1 MKKIVTYEDALAFI
15 HGRTQ
20 FKKIPTLKRM
30 QLLMH
35 QLGDPQKNLQ
45 MIHVAGTNGKGS
57 TVAFLRSLFMAQG
70 LRVGTFTSPFLT
82 RFNERISFNNIPI
95 ADEQLVNL
103 TQEISPIIDHLDQ
116 TLPEGGPTEFEI
128 VTALMFMYFNQIKP
142 DIVIVE
148 VGIGGRFDS
157 TNIITPVVSVI
168 TTIGYDHM
176 RLLGNTLSAIAGQ
189 KGGIIKPNVPVITG
203 KLPAEARDTILQ
215 IATDQAAPVWEYG
228 INYQVIKE
236 PTPKWGEQF
245 NYNGPALT
253 NTSFNI
259 DLLGE
264 YQIDNAATAL
274 TAFLLYC
281 TKSGV
286 KPAMQDIKAGLQH
299 ASWSGR
305 MERVNEQ
312 PLIILDGAHNLP
324 AIQAVT
330 QTISTTF
337 KQQEVYVLI
346 AILADKQVHQMI
358 ATLAATKNVHLVIT
372 TFAGPTKKRP
382 GAAEN
387 QLLEH
392 QQAVN
397 PIQTAATWQEGLVQ
411 ITREMSQDDVLL
423 ITGSLYFISEV
434 RPFFKD

>member
-1 MKKIVTYEDALAFI
+1 MKKIATYDDALNFI

-30 QLLMH
+30 QLLMQ
-35 QLGDPQKNLQ
+35 QLGDPQENLQ

-57 TVAFLRSLFMAQG
+57 TTAFLRSLFMAQG
-70 LRVGTFTSPFLT
+70 QEVGTFTSPFLT
-82 RFNERISFNNIPI
+82 RFNERISLDGVPI
-95 ADEQLVNL
+95 DDDQLVKL
-103 TQEISPIIDHLDQ
+103 VQKIIPVIDHLDR

-148 VGIGGRFDS
+148 VGIGGQFDS
-157 TNIITPVVSVI
+157 TNIITPIASII

-176 RLLGNTLSAIAGQ
+176 RLLGDTLPEIASQ
-189 KGGIIKPNVPVITG
+189 KGGIIKPSIPVITG
-203 KLPAEARDTILQ
+203 KIPDDARNTILQ
-215 IATDQAAPVWEYG
+215 IAADQAAPIYQYG
-228 INYQVIKE
+228 TDYKVTKE
-236 PTPKWGEQF
+236 TAPKWGEQF
-245 NYNGPALT
+245 SYSGLNLLKT
-253 NTSFNI
+253 TFNI
-259 DLLGE
+259 SLLGD

-281 TKSGV
+281 DKKGI
-286 KPAMQDIKAGLQH
+286 KPAIQDIKTGLKR

-324 AIQAVT
+324 AIQAVI
-330 QTISTTF
+330 QTIETTF

-358 ATLAATKNVHLVIT
+358 AALAAVKNVHLVIT
-372 TFAGPTKKRP
+372 TFTGPTQKRP
-382 GAAEN
+382 GAVSE
-387 QLLEH
+387 QLLKNQH
-392 QQAVN
+392 SVN
-397 PIQTAATWQEGLVQ
+397 SIQTAANWQAGLVK
-411 ITREMSQDDVLL
+411 ITQEMSQDDILL